1 MVFSGIAKKFSRKPS
16 LYACAWRFTFVFQSL
31 IHLQH
36 GQDQYWKLPLKQ
48 VSFLKMLTAASGCF
62 LPTMTPFLSYCQV
75 LVDNGFPKDS
85 VMVIAGLS
93 NTYSS
98 YVATYEEY
106 QVLTYDSNVCDSGSI
121 MRYNHSQ
128 LEFTL

>member
-1 MVFSGIAKKFSRKPS
+1 MVFSGIAKIFSRKPS
-16 LYACAWRFTFVFQSL
+16 LYACAWGFTSVFQSL
-31 IHLQH
+31 IHLRH

-48 VSFLKMLTAASGCF
+48 VSFLKMLTAASCCF

>member
-1 MVFSGIAKKFSRKPS
+1 MYMYIV
-16 LYACAWRFTFVFQSL
+16 L
-31 IHLQH
+31 
-36 GQDQYWKLPLKQ
+36 
-48 VSFLKMLTAASGCF
+48 
-62 LPTMTPFLSYCQV
+62 LSYGQV

-106 QVLTYDSNVCDSGSI
+106 QVLTYSVYALSYMAYSGTSL
-121 MRYNHSQ
+121 NGHS
-128 LEFTL
+128 L

>member
-1 MVFSGIAKKFSRKPS
+1 MEIVFETQCLFK
-16 LYACAWRFTFVFQSL
+16 
-31 IHLQH
+31 
-36 GQDQYWKLPLKQ
+36 D
-48 VSFLKMLTAASGCF
+48 AASGYF
-62 LPTMTPFLSYCQV
+62 LPNMTPLLSYCQV

-106 QVLTYDSNVCDSGSI
+106 QVLTYDSNVRDSGSI
-121 MRYNHSQ
+121 MKYNYSQ